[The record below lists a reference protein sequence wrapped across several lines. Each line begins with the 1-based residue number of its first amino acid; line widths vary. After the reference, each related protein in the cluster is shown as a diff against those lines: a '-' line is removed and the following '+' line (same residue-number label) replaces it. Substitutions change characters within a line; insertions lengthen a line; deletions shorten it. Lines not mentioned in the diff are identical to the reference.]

1 MFVCATEWRAVS
13 WRALRFGAGLELS
26 YVACSNSGAPW
37 DDVRREIRTRQGAG
51 VNVFII
57 NCGSSS
63 QGFKVYRRTP
73 GEEPTVVIAGK
84 ARNVATKTRE
94 SPFVRWTWAGTEERR
109 ESDLSTHVRA
119 AEAILDILQDK
130 GVTID
135 AVGHRFVHGGSEFTR
150 TALIDAATLPRLR
163 KTVPLAPI
171 HNPNT
176 LSVIEVCLRRLP
188 EIPQYAVF
196 DTAFHAAMP
205 EETRAYALPREL
217 AEESDYR
224 KFGFHGLS
232 YQYVSQRTADLL
244 RRPLTDLSM
253 IICHLGTGGSSV
265 AAVRGGQSIDTS
277 MGYSPL
283 PGLVMSTRCGDL
295 DAEIVLQLVRSGR
308 DAEQIEDLLNNRSG
322 LLGLSGLSSN
332 LAEIIAEAEKGD
344 HASQVAYGV
353 YAARLRH
360 YVGAY
365 FWLLGGADV
374 IAFTDDIGVN
384 TWQVREAACG
394 GAEALGVSLDPV
406 ANQRAVGGVT
416 AFVHASAS
424 RTAILV
430 VPTDEERVILQE
442 VVAQVEG
449 RDEPNEDTRPR
460 D

>member
-1 MFVCATEWRAVS
+1 M
-13 WRALRFGAGLELS
+13 
-26 YVACSNSGAPW
+26 
-37 DDVRREIRTRQGAG
+37 
-51 VNVFII
+51 NVLII

-84 ARNVATKTRE
+84 ARNVATQTQE
-94 SPFVRWTWAGTEERR
+94 APFVQWAWAGTTERR
-109 ESDLSTHVRA
+109 ESDLSTHARA

-130 GVTID
+130 GVAID

-150 TALIDAATLPRLR
+150 TTLIDAATLPGLR
-163 KTVPLAPI
+163 QAIPLAPI

-176 LSVIEVCLRRLP
+176 LSVIDVCLRRLP
-188 EIPQYAVF
+188 AIPHYAVF

-205 EETRAYALPREL
+205 EESRAYALPTEL
-217 AEESDYR
+217 AKKSQFR

-232 YQYVSQRTADLL
+232 YQYVSRRTADLL
-244 RRPLTDLSM
+244 GRPLADLSM

-265 AAVRGGQSIDTS
+265 VAVRGGQSLDTS

-308 DAEQIEDLLNNRSG
+308 GAEQIEDLLNNRSG
-322 LLGLSGLSSN
+322 LLGLSGFSSN

-344 HASQVAYGV
+344 HACQVAYGV

-360 YVGAY
+360 YLGAY
-365 FWLLGGADV
+365 YWLLGGADV

-406 ANQRAVGGVT
+406 ANRRAVGGVT
-416 AFVHASAS
+416 AFVHDSAS

-442 VVAQVEG
+442 VVAQVDG
-449 RDEPNEDTRPR
+449 WVEPLL
-460 D
+460 